1 MRGRLE
7 DLGLQR
13 QFDYS
18 ENDHDRYEGI
28 TKFTKLFWS
37 EADSINDLTSAL
49 LDEYITDKGI
59 RYTNDRIKYYNIL
72 KIILCNCCM
81 SHFSG
86 RKHIT
91 ISLSKKY
98 YSKQLERYIPI
109 PFSYKIFINILDWL
123 VDDEN
128 YLNLYVAPNNP
139 NSKQSSI
146 IVSNQTLINYIMNY
160 EIRFQDI
167 KYHERVENIILK
179 KDSFPI
185 GYEDTEET
193 IYRRTILQQYNSQL
207 NTQTISIRNITIIVP
222 INVASI
228 YTNTLSQNGRIF
240 GAPWINRSKEDRS
253 TIKINGRETIEVDIA
268 TCSIRIALHLN
279 GHNVPDNI
287 DMYRINS
294 YDRELI
300 KKITNTMFNVKANSP
315 RQGCSKTV
323 LAFKKDYFD
332 NGQICPYP
340 TALIR
345 EAADK
350 AYDYYRLSIND
361 WLFGGRGLELQH
373 WDSMVCFKVIETF
386 LNMNKVVL
394 TIHDSFITT
403 IDDEN
408 LLRETII
415 NSYREVIGYE
425 PVLG

>member
-7 DLGLQR
+7 DLELQG

-49 LDEYITDKGI
+49 LDEYIADKGI
-59 RYTNDRIKYYNIL
+59 RYADDRIKYNNIF

-81 SHFSG
+81 SHFLG

-98 YSKQLERYIPI
+98 YSNQLERYTPI
-109 PFSYKIFINILDWL
+109 PFSYKIFINILAWL
-123 VDDEN
+123 VDDKN

-146 IVSNQTLINYIMNY
+146 IVSNQLLINYIRDY
-160 EIRFQDI
+160 EIRFTDI

-179 KDSFPI
+179 KDSFPSR
-185 GYEDTEET
+185 YEDTDET
-193 IYRRTILQQYNSQL
+193 IYRRAILQRYNSQL
-207 NTQTISIRNITIIVP
+207 NAETISIRNINIIAP

-228 YTNTLSQNGRIF
+228 YTNTLNENGRIF

-253 TIKINGRETIEVDIA
+253 TITINGQETIEVDIA
-268 TCSIRIALHLN
+268 TCSIRIAQHRN
-279 GHNVPDNI
+279 GYDLPSI
-287 DMYRINS
+287 DMYLIHGYERDFIKDIATIMLNINA
-294 YDRELI
+294 I
-300 KKITNTMFNVKANSP
+300 SP
-315 RQGCSKTV
+315 MLGCSR
-323 LAFKKDYFD
+323 
-332 NGQICPYP
+332 
-340 TALIR
+340 TALALYSQYTKNGRTSPYTR
-345 EAADK
+345 EFISEAVNK
-350 AYDYYRLSIND
+350 TYNYYRLSIDN
-361 WLFGGRGLELQH
+361 WLFKGKGLELQH
-373 WDSMVCFKVIETF
+373 WDSMICFKVIETF
-386 LNMNKVVL
+386 LSMNKVVL

-403 IDDEN
+403 IDDED

-425 PVLG
+425 PVLR